1 MFSYLSL
8 SLPLLT
14 LRWVILIEPVLGTF
28 SIVGVDTRTK
38 EVGSAGATCIT
49 TNGFQLNMMTAV
61 IPNNGAINVQSRHD
75 KSAKAQAMQLFRNG
89 ETAASVMSKLPRKT
103 QQSFSNIFQTV
114 DQHQYLAV
122 DINGGSATHSGPS
135 VNKVIEAVEGNV
147 NSRFFFA
154 IAGNIL
160 DGTLGVTQRM
170 KTAFENAP
178 DSASLADRL
187 MAAMEAGNMVGA
199 DSRCHRHGRAATTAF
214 LQVARPTDNEDKLW
228 ADFAVPA
235 MNKDPIAAVSLLY
248 KQWKQRNPTTTTTT
262 STTPTPT
269 PTPTPTHTP
278 TSTPTP
284 TPTTKPSSTSEHETS
299 TKTPTTATDVT
310 VTTTTASTSAV
321 PTITA
326 SMTQGPSTT
335 NIIIFSAVAVLALI
349 AIIMFV
355 VCYRKRLA
363 RKPDMRKIPY
373 GSPTS
378 SLDRGRAKRST
389 RKKRHRHR
397 RQAHGVE

>member
-122 DINGGSATHSGPS
+122 DINGGSTTHSGPMIFPS
-135 VNKVIEAVEGNV
+135 GESVEGNV

-154 IAGNIL
+154 IAGNTL
-160 DGTLGVTQRM
+160 NGTLGVTQRM

-178 DSASLADRL
+178 GSASLADRL
-187 MAAMEAGNMVGA
+187 MAALESGNIAGA
-199 DSRCHRHGRAATTAF
+199 DRRCQEFGQSANTAY
-214 LQVARPTDNEDKLW
+214 LKMARPTDKEDQLW
-228 ADFAVPA
+228 VDLRVLSI
-235 MNKDPIAAVSLLY
+235 NKDPIFALSTLY
-248 KQWKQRNPTTTTTT
+248 KQWKQKNAGR
-262 STTPTPT
+262 
-269 PTPTPTHTP
+269 
-278 TSTPTP
+278 
-284 TPTTKPSSTSEHETS
+284 
-299 TKTPTTATDVT
+299 T
-310 VTTTTASTSAV
+310 VT
-321 PTITA
+321 
-326 SMTQGPSTT
+326 
-335 NIIIFSAVAVLALI
+335 IICIIVAVFMLAGVCI
-349 AIIMFV
+349 GIFVFIYKTVTMNGMFEKSV
-355 VCYRKRLA
+355 LDKTR
-363 RKPDMRKIPY
+363 Y
-373 GSPTS
+373 GAGAGTS
-378 SLDRGRAKRST
+378 RI
-389 RKKRHRHR
+389 R
-397 RQAHGVE
+397 R

>member
-1 MFSYLSL
+1 MWRLFSSLSVISR
-8 SLPLLT
+8 SLPLFIVC
-14 LRWVILIEPVLGTF
+14 WVFHVQPVQGTF
-28 SIVGVDTRTK
+28 SIVAVDTLTR
-38 EVGSAGATCIT
+38 EVGSAGASCAHIPNLSVDIIT
-49 TNGFQLNMMTAV
+49 SV
-61 IPNNGAINVQSRHD
+61 IPNKGAINVQAIYD
-75 KSAKAQAMQLFRNG
+75 ESAKEQATQWFRNG
-89 ETAASVMSKLPRKT
+89 ENAASIMSKLPRET
-103 QQSFSNIFQTV
+103 QIFRPNDSQTV
-114 DQHQYLAV
+114 DAHQYLAV
-122 DINGGSATHSGPS
+122 DINGGSTTHSGPMIFPS
-135 VNKVIEAVEGNV
+135 GESVEGNV

-154 IAGNIL
+154 IAGNTL
-160 DGTLGVTQRM
+160 NGTLGVTQRM

-178 DSASLADRL
+178 DSASLGDRL

-199 DSRCHRHGRAATTAF
+199 DSRCHRLGRAATTAH
-214 LQVARPTDNEDKLW
+214 LQLARPTDNEDKLW

-235 MNKDPIAAVSLLY
+235 MNEDPIAAVSLLY
-248 KQWKQRNPTTTTTT
+248 KQWKQRNPTTTTTS

-269 PTPTPTHTP
+269 TKP
-278 TSTPTP
+278 STTL
-284 TPTTKPSSTSEHETS
+284 TPTTKPSSTSEQGTTSKTS
-299 TKTPTTATDVT
+299 TT
-310 VTTTTASTSAV
+310 VATTASTSAA
-321 PTITA
+321 PTTTA
-326 SMTQGPSTT
+326 SKTQGTSST

-378 SLDRGRAKRST
+378 SLNRGRAKRST